1 MFVSTLSHTC
11 CLTFYLNT
19 SHFYIRDEEVPS
31 EGDAPGTTRT
41 STYQTLAIAEDPEI
55 PPKTTESVKSP
66 RALRK
71 KPRTKNAN
79 KGVVIAE
86 DSSTPHMN
94 DVSFLFLLFNFFD
107 FSFVNVHFLILISSY
122 ASRHF
127 LAYNKGNGRHS

>member
-1 MFVSTLSHTC
+1 
-11 CLTFYLNT
+11 
-19 SHFYIRDEEVPS
+19 VPS
-31 EGDAPGTTRT
+31 EGDAPRTSRT
-41 STYQTLAIAEDPEI
+41 STSQTLAIAEDPKI
-55 PPKTTESVKSP
+55 PPETTEPVKSP

-71 KPRTKNAN
+71 ERRTKNAN

-94 DVSFLFLLFNFFD
+94 DVSFLFLLFNSFD